1 MFGKR
6 RMFKVP
12 VHQKFD
18 YKPMYYDPKKEELEE
33 RIKGLKELQ
42 KDDVEGA
49 KARIASGMRSS
60 YLADQEYRKRQ
71 VLRSNLVLVGVVI
84 MLIVLGYLLLN
95 VYLPDLNKFIQ

>member
-12 VHQKFD
+12 QHQKFD
-18 YKPMYYDPKKEELEE
+18 YKPMYYDPQKEELEE

-49 KARIASGMRSS
+49 KARISSGMRSS
-60 YLADQEYRKRQ
+60 YLADQQYRKRQ
-71 VLRSNLVLVGVVI
+71 VLRSNLVLAGVVI
-84 MLIVLGYLLLN
+84 MLIVLGYLLLD
-95 VYLPDLNKFIQ
+95 VYLPELSKFIK